1 MIALWCY
8 WTGSHD
14 MDDFEEGDKSGW
26 FEKGG
31 KVKGHRSRATWEGQG
46 DGKIRFYA
54 VPETARVW
62 VP

>member
-1 MIALWCY
+1 
-8 WTGSHD
+8 

-31 KVKGHRSRATWEGQG
+31 KVKGYRSRATWEGQR